1 MNTTTRTRPTTTA
14 ADPAAPQRPAPITD
28 AVTAHVDRIMLD
40 PSTAFPALEHAL
52 DDPTERVRTWELDA
66 AEREAYEAGF
76 LTGYNA
82 AAPHLHA
89 ELAALRQQLARAE
102 ADADRFYAEL
112 CRRPAP
118 KEPDRVP
125 YAELCRR
132 RGEHDRA
139 ARAEEW
145 AASMGAGYGRVGAV

>member
-1 MNTTTRTRPTTTA
+1 MTTTPTCLTA
-14 ADPAAPQRPAPITD
+14 AVSALPERSAPITG
-28 AVTAHVDRIMLD
+28 AVTAEVDRIMLD

-52 DDPTERVRTWELDA
+52 DDPTTRVRTWKLTDG
-66 AEREAYEAGF
+66 ERDVYEAGF

-89 ELAALRQQLARAE
+89 ELTALRQQLARIDAE
-102 ADADRFYAEL
+102 ADRLYAEL

-132 RGEHDRA
+132 RNQPDTA
-139 ARAEEW
+139 ARAEGW
-145 AASMGAGYGRVGAV
+145 AAAMSAGYASISV